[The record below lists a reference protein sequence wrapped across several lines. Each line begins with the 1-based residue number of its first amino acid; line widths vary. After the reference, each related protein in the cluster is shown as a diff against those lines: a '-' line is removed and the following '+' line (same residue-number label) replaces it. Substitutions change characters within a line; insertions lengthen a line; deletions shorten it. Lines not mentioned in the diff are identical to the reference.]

1 MRRFLMLF
9 CCSLV
14 FAIAL
19 YSTFR
24 LIAYDDGAVETVK
37 MQIARECVFNE
48 RTDIAEKMLAE
59 VENSAKRQDILA
71 SLAGAYLKK
80 DRNKSDKIASALKL
94 QSAKDR
100 YRLYRI
106 EKGVDRNALS
116 AAFIKNPAMRAYA
129 KYVLSVPS
137 EKKSAAIEISEICAD
152 LAAED
157 NASVRS
163 EFALRL
169 MDKAIEHDRF
179 CDFLTFL
186 PHSSYGIARNALIY
200 KSFRCA
206 NSEKGGNCFIK
217 KFDNHIS
224 TWLISARKN
233 NEYFLKEKGRKAYL
247 HRLERQTLYFANR
260 REVKNKE
267 IMSYPIGVLYSD
279 SLGRKEDTS
288 EFLRLATSP
297 QTLSEISDNI
307 DTYAEVCAALLS
319 NAGLSKEALDIL
331 ECVHIENVKIDILR
345 KYLPLYSDKGRNLE
359 RIIKMLERD

>member
-106 EKGVDRNALS
+106 EKGVDRNAFS

-129 KYVLSVPS
+129 KYVLSAPS

-169 MDKAIEHDRF
+169 MDKAIEYDRF
-179 CDFLTFL
+179 CDFMSFL
-186 PHSSYGIARNALIY
+186 PHSIYSIERNALIY

-206 NSEKGGNCFIK
+206 GSEEGGTSLVK

-224 TWLISARKN
+224 TWILSARKN
-233 NEYFLKEKGRKAYL
+233 NEYFLKEKGREAYL
-247 HRLERQTLYFANR
+247 NRIERQTDYFANR
-260 REVKNKE
+260 RNVKNKKA
-267 IMSYPIGVLYSD
+267 MSYPVGVLYSD
-279 SLGRKEDTS
+279 SLGRKVDAA
-288 EFLRLATSP
+288 EFLKSATSAE
-297 QTLSEISDNI
+297 TLSEISNDI
-307 DTYAEVCAALLS
+307 DTYAEVSAALLS
-319 NAGLSKEALDIL
+319 NAGFSKEALDIL
-331 ECVHIENVKIDILR
+331 DCVHIENVKIDILR
-345 KYLPLYSDKGRNLE
+345 KYLPLYSDKGKNLGRILE
-359 RIIKMLERD
+359 IIK

>member
-48 RTDIAEKMLAE
+48 RTDIAGKMLAE

-106 EKGVDRNALS
+106 EKGVDRNAFS

-129 KYVLSVPS
+129 KYVLSAPS

-169 MDKAIEHDRF
+169 MDKAIEYDRF
-179 CDFLTFL
+179 CDFLEFL
-186 PHSSYGIARNALIY
+186 QYSTYSMERNALIY

-206 NSEKGGNCFIK
+206 NSEKGGNSFIK

-233 NEYFLKEKGRKAYL
+233 NEYFLKEKGREAYL
-247 HRLERQTLYFANR
+247 HRLKRQTLYFANR
-260 REVKNKE
+260 REVKNKK

-279 SLGRKEDTS
+279 SLGRKDDAA
-288 EFLRLATSP
+288 EFLRLATSAE
-297 QTLSEISDNI
+297 TLSEISNNI
-307 DTYAEVCAALLS
+307 DTYADASAVLLS
-319 NAGLSKEALDIL
+319 NAGFSKEALDIL
-331 ECVHIENVKIDILR
+331 DCVHIQNVKIDILR
-345 KYLPLYSDKGRNLE
+345 KHLHLYSNKGQNLE
-359 RIIKMLERD
+359 RIINVMGKN